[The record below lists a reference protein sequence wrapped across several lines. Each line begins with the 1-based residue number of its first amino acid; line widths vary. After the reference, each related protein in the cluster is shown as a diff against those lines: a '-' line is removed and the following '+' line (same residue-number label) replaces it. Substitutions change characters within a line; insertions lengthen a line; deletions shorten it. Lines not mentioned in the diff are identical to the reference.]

1 MSRPGAEIHEA
12 PSEFSRL
19 TGISRTLNS
28 IKVRWSLLHLQRPKS
43 KSCVPLQLSSDDHVP
58 APDQIPASRGES
70 VSSNSSSISS
80 YLLQAVGYQLDL
92 AQQSYDDGNYFVK
105 EDSPPNQKLTTPNPA
120 PSPLEN
126 LPPLR
131 INTSP
136 HVPRP
141 EYTAERLDNQLSRP
155 WQVDSTPPSL
165 AEQFPRAQRRSRIG
179 QRFHPYP
186 LPPPLPSEP
195 KPSFLLPPLSDA
207 FDSSFNPNPHPEGG
221 RFFSLEQD
229 RLLVSLIM
237 EGGLSWTQIADQVSQ
252 QGGHLQSGA
261 EMEDRWQSILLPRWK
276 SQRLVQTPEPS
287 TCTYGTIPATPP
299 YHSQVLISGVY
310 PPLFAPIT
318 SSPSPFPATRWRP
331 SASFEPVAGDLSSPP
346 TSSFMEPLSSSSAL
360 MSPEHRERLEY
371 R

>member
-1 MSRPGAEIHEA
+1 M
-12 PSEFSRL
+12 
-19 TGISRTLNS
+19 
-28 IKVRWSLLHLQRPKS
+28 
-43 KSCVPLQLSSDDHVP
+43 
-58 APDQIPASRGES
+58 
-70 VSSNSSSISS
+70 
-80 YLLQAVGYQLDL
+80 
-92 AQQSYDDGNYFVK
+92 K

-120 PSPLEN
+120 PCEFSPVSISHVREVKLFSAQPRSKTFHLCVSILHLMVSSSYLE
-126 LPPLR
+126 LWPCLL
-131 INTSP
+131 ISVHTS
-136 HVPRP
+136 VPRP

-276 SQRLVQTPEPS
+276 SQRLVQTREFSILIHS
-287 TCTYGTIPATPP
+287 TVVNVEGCRVP
-299 YHSQVLISGVY
+299 LI
-310 PPLFAPIT
+310 LDA
-318 SSPSPFPATRWRP
+318 
-331 SASFEPVAGDLSSPP
+331 
-346 TSSFMEPLSSSSAL
+346 
-360 MSPEHRERLEY
+360 
-371 R
+371 